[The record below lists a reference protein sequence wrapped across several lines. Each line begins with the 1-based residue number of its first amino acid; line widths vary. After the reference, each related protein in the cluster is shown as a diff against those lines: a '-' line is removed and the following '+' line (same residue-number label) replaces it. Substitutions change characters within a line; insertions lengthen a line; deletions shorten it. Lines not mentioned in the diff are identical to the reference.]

1 MNGADGTPE
10 KPDTGVSRIRTVRE
24 LLLAYPNLRPP
35 ILDGL
40 LREGETMNVIAGS
53 KVGKSWLTI
62 DLALSIATGR
72 PWLGRFPAER
82 GKVLIIDNELHPE
95 TSSHRLPQVAEARG
109 ISRDEYIDSI
119 SVDNRRGS
127 LKSLD
132 ELGPYF
138 REIGAGKYK
147 LIILDAFYRFLS
159 EGTDENDNGAMA
171 RLYNRLDS
179 YADILR
185 SGFALVHH
193 ASKGG
198 QSGKAVTDVGA
209 GAGAQSRA
217 TDTHL
222 VMRPHEE
229 DGVVVLDAAVRSWR
243 PINPICLR
251 WDFPVWNEEHGL
263 DPRLLRPDGPTRRKR
278 EKAEDKVKVPQPW
291 NAKRF
296 VETFIVGD
304 SPLTQDEIFAA
315 VSSLDNG
322 PSQRQAKQWLHAAQ
336 SQRLVVS
343 VRLPG
348 RGGRVGWKRPSEDDR
363 MLDGGMP

>member
-1 MNGADGTPE
+1 MNGADGTLEMPE
-10 KPDTGVSRIRTVRE
+10 TGVGRIRTVRE
-24 LLLAYPNLRPP
+24 LVKAHPKLRPP

-40 LREGETMNVIAGS
+40 LREGETMNVIAGP
-53 KVGKSWLTI
+53 KVGKSWLTV

-82 GKVLIIDNELHPE
+82 GKVLIIDNELHAE
-95 TSSHRLPQVAEARG
+95 TSAHRIPQVAEARG
-109 ISRDEYIDSI
+109 ISPDEYADSI
-119 SVDNRRGS
+119 SVDNIRGQ

-132 ELGPYF
+132 ALGPYF
-138 REIGAGKYK
+138 REIGAGRYK
-147 LIILDAFYRFLS
+147 LVILDAFYRFLS
-159 EGTDENDNGAMA
+159 DGTDENDNGAMA

-179 YADILR
+179 YAGILR
-185 SGFALVHH
+185 SGFTLIHH

-229 DGVVVLDAAVRSWR
+229 DGVVVLDAAVRSWK
-243 PINPICLR
+243 PIDPICLR
-251 WDFPVWNEEHGL
+251 WDFPVWNEAHGL

-278 EKAEDKVKVPQPW
+278 EKTEDKVEAPQPW
-291 NAKRF
+291 NAQRF
-296 VETFIVGD
+296 VETFFVDG
-304 SPLTQDEIFAA
+304 SPRTQDEIFAA
-315 VSSLDNG
+315 VSEMPIG
-322 PSQRQAKQWLHAAQ
+322 PSQRQAKAWMHTAERGG
-336 SQRLVVS
+336 SLVR

-348 RGGRVGWKRPSEDDR
+348 RGGRVGWKRPGDDDR
-363 MLDGGMP
+363 VLDGGVP